1 MKTNGTNQDFNVE
14 DYENLS
20 GNDNTTAK
28 RVAAGAAILAGGAV
42 LGGGVAY
49 AASQPGE
56 EEKEVLTTEDVLNG
70 AEAGSEEAVE
80 TTQETVTERV
90 VYVETKPEEPETV
103 EPEEPTITWDETTNV
118 YVDGELK
125 SSTEEGT
132 YDGHHFALSD
142 VDGDGLADVLAVDIN
157 DNGVFESNEKLYYT
171 ESDNIRMG
179 HATSGHENHYFYTN
193 ENGEIIEEPPYI
205 PGEDPGN
212 QEVIHNNFEDEK
224 TGEKYQGDYAENSKD
239 YNPKADIDYSEKN
252 YLAEEENYDVEERD
266 YSAEVNYGDSEDIAA
281 NDTDDEE
288 ETADEIYIGATD
300 TYDEEDSDDDDG
312 DSYTAEAEDD
322 SSYDDM
328 MDDECL
334 V

>member
-70 AEAGSEEAVE
+70 AEAGSEETVE
-80 TTQETVTERV
+80 TTEETVTERV
-90 VYVETKPEEPETV
+90 VYVETQPEEPKAI

-118 YVDGELK
+118 YVDGEVAM
-125 SSTEEGT
+125 TVEEGT
-132 YDGHHFALSD
+132 YEGHRFALAD
-142 VDGDGLADVLAVDIN
+142 VDGDGKADVLGVDVN
-157 DNGVFESNEKLYYT
+157 DNGMFEENEKMYYT

-179 HATSGHENHYFYTN
+179 HDTADTNNHYFYTN
-193 ENGEIIEEPPYI
+193 ESGMLVEEPNYVTENEEP
-205 PGEDPGN
+205 
-212 QEVIHNNFEDEK
+212 IHNNFDDEK
-224 TGEKYQGDYAENSKD
+224 TGETYKGDYAENNPD
-239 YNPKADIDYSEKN
+239 YNPRADIDYTDKP
-252 YLAEEENYDVEERD
+252 YLAENEGYDEEDRD
-266 YSAEVNYGDSEDIAA
+266 YSAEVNYGDSEDTAEA
-281 NDTDDEE
+281 DTYDEE
-288 ETADEIYIGATD
+288 DSDDDDTYTAETD
-300 TYDEEDSDDDDG
+300 TYDEEDSDDDDT
-312 DSYTAEAEDD
+312 YTAEAEDD